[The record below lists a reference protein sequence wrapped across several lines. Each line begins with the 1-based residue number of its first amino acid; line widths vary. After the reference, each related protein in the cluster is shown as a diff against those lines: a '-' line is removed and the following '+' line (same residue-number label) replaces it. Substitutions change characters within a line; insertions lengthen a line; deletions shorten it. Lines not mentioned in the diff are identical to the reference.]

1 MPNLIAAALGG
12 IQRSPKTVFMRTL
25 IFCALL
31 VFLTGSAFADVRLPR
46 IFSNNMVLQR
56 NHAITVWGWAN
67 AKEKVT
73 VQFNHQTKTVTAG
86 KDGQWK
92 VVLANESAG
101 GPYDLTVKGKNSITL
116 TNVLVGDVWICSGQS
131 NMEWVVRN
139 TNNAAAEIAQA
150 DFPQIRH
157 FKVPLT
163 IATTPSD
170 DVTGGEWNVCDPAHV
185 GDFTAVGYFFA
196 RELYKELNIPIG
208 LINTSWG
215 GTHSETWTSRSA
227 FEGSDEFRS
236 MIQSMPHLNLDSVA
250 NAKAVA
256 NQARVEKLQGGL
268 NVSTAVLLTWKDV
281 NFNDASW
288 LTMNLPTIWESQ
300 ALGDVDGY
308 VWFRKTIN
316 LTADHTGKAATLSLG
331 AIDDADQTYV
341 NGLLVGSTNSYSAKR
356 VYNIAPNILREGKNV
371 IAIRVQDTGGGG
383 GVNGNPQDMHLTLS
397 NAAFPLTGPWS
408 YRVESL
414 MKNTGVGPN
423 SYPTLLYNAMIHP
436 LLHYSITGAIWY
448 QGESNAG
455 RSYQYRKAFPL
466 MITDWRKHWGQGDFP
481 FYFVQLAS
489 YDANHG
495 DSQHGSGWAELREA
509 QTLTLSLPR
518 TGMAV
523 TTDIGESHDIHPRN
537 KQDVGKRLAAVALH
551 DTYGK
556 NVVYSGPV
564 YQSMKVENGKAVLS
578 FNAMGSGLMAKDR
591 YGYLK
596 GFEVAGDDHV
606 FHYAKAFIEGDHV
619 VVYSDDVKVP
629 VSVRYGWADD
639 AGDDNLYNKEGFPAG
654 PFRTDAWKGV
664 TEEAKFDYER

>member
-1 MPNLIAAALGG
+1 
-12 IQRSPKTVFMRTL
+12 MRTL
-25 IFCALL
+25 NFCALL
-31 VFLTGSAFADVRLPR
+31 VFLTGSALANVTLPR

-56 NHAITVWGWAN
+56 NHAITVWGWAD
-67 AKEKVT
+67 AKEKIT
-73 VQFNHQTKTVTAG
+73 VQFNHQTKTITTG
-86 KDGQWK
+86 KNGQWK
-92 VVLANESAG
+92 VVLANEPAG
-101 GPYDLTVKGKNSITL
+101 GPYDLTVKGKNNITL
-116 TNVLVGDVWICSGQS
+116 SNVLVGDVWICSGQS

-139 TNNAAAEIAQA
+139 TNNAASEIAQA

-196 RELYKELNIPIG
+196 RDLYKELNIPIG

-250 NAKAVA
+250 NAKAA
-256 NQARVEKLQGGL
+256 ATQARIEKLQGSL
-268 NVSTAVLLTWKDV
+268 NVSTAVLITWKDV

-288 LTMNLPTIWESQ
+288 LTMNLPTMWETQ

-308 VWFRKTIN
+308 VWFRKTITLN
-316 LTADHTGKAATLSLG
+316 AEQAGKAATLSLG

-383 GVNGNPQDMHLTLS
+383 GVNGNPEDMHLSLS

-414 MKNTGVGPN
+414 MTGNGVGPN

-436 LLHYSITGAIWY
+436 LLQYTITGAIWY

-495 DSQHGSGWAELREA
+495 NSQNGSGWAELREA

-537 KQDVGKRLAAVALH
+537 KQDVGKRLAAIALH

-556 NVVYSGPV
+556 NVVYTGPV
-564 YQSMKVENGKAVLS
+564 CKTVLLGTGKVELA
-578 FNAMGSGLMAKDR
+578 FNSMGSGLMVKDR
-591 YGYLK
+591 YGYVK
-596 GFEVAGDDHV
+596 GFEVAGEDHV
-606 FHYAKAFIEGDHV
+606 FHYAKAYIEGDHV
-619 VVYSDDVKVP
+619 VVSSDDVRAP
-629 VSVRYGWADD
+629 IAVRYGWADD

-654 PFRTDAWKGV
+654 PFRTDTWKGV
-664 TEEAKFDYER
+664 TEEAKFDFER